1 MGNAQPSDDLG
12 SWFRVNHELPYD
24 LIAVGVQESFYK
36 VDGADNASETSK
48 NGLCPG
54 KSICHLQG
62 RASRAGVLLK

>member
-54 KSICHLQG
+54 
-62 RASRAGVLLK
+62 